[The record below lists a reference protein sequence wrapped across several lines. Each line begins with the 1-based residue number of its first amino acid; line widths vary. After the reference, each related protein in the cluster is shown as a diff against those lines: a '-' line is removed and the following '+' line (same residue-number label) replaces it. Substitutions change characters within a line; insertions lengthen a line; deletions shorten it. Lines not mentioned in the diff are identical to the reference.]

1 MTRRAPVYRWT
12 TNPQT
17 LERWPVRVGELT
29 QEESRWEF
37 LYDHDYLAL
46 GKSAWELDPTSIR
59 NKQRAAFTRVGP
71 VPFPVFCDIAL
82 SGWSLDALKKRA
94 ASFLGGNAARTD
106 EPWGWWERLL
116 YAPAD
121 GFGALFVGD
130 LNDKPDGFDAL
141 NDALKSVTKASLAKS
156 LGDSSSGAMGGERPK
171 VSVYLDPG
179 NDSAPKPVLLK
190 FALPSERADT
200 VVAEATALTLASGLN
215 MRVPTHQVKWFNDVP
230 ALSIDRF
237 DRGAG
242 PQGPAYHCVS
252 AATAL
257 DLVPGT
263 DVEDAR
269 RSYVLLRSKLKRPA
283 DAAELYGRV
292 VLNAV
297 VGNTDD
303 HPWNTSLRQVGL
315 GDWELSPLYDVLP
328 FFERQGVPAFRMDIT
343 RQRPSRAATR
353 ANLLAA
359 GRQLAGLDEAAAW
372 ALVERITTYVRDNWR
387 RVFLKHSEQH
397 ADARPDDWAKVFEH
411 EWMTNSPLPR

>member
-1 MTRRAPVYRWT
+1 MTRRAPVFRWT
-12 TNPQT
+12 VNPETQ
-17 LERWPVRVGELT
+17 ERWPVRVGELT
-29 QEESRWEF
+29 QEEARWEF
-37 LYDHDYLAL
+37 LYDPDYLAL
-46 GKSAWELDPTSIR
+46 GKDAWELDPTGIR
-59 NKQRAAFTRVGP
+59 NKQRTAFTRVGS

-94 ASFLGGNAARTD
+94 ASFLGADAATSD

-121 GFGALFVGD
+121 GFGALFVGN
-130 LNDKPDGFDAL
+130 LNDKPDAFDAL
-141 NDALKSVTKASLAKS
+141 NDALKAVTKASLAES
-156 LGDSSSGAMGGERPK
+156 ARDSSSGAMGGERPK
-171 VSVYLDPG
+171 VSVYVDPRNG
-179 NDSAPKPVLLK
+179 AAPKPVLLK
-190 FALPSERADT
+190 FAQPSERADT
-200 VVAEATALTLASGLN
+200 VVAEATALTLASELG
-215 MRVPTHQVKWFNDVP
+215 MRVPAHGVEWFNDAP

-242 PQGPAYHCVS
+242 LQGLVYHCVS

-263 DVEDAR
+263 DVEDAK
-269 RSYVLLRSKLKRPA
+269 RSYVQLRSKLKRPA
-283 DAAELYGRV
+283 DAAELFGRI

-353 ANLLAA
+353 TNLLAA
-359 GRQLAGLDEAAAW
+359 GKQLAGLDEAAAW
-372 ALVERITTYVRDNWR
+372 SVAEQTLAHVRANWR
-387 RVFLKHSEQH
+387 RVFLEHSEQH
-397 ADARPDDWAKVFEH
+397 GDARPDDWAGVFEH
-411 EWMTNSPLPR
+411 EWLKA

>member
-1 MTRRAPVYRWT
+1 MTRRAPVFRWT
-12 TNPQT
+12 VNPQT
-17 LERWPVRVGELT
+17 QERWPVRVGELT
-29 QEESRWEF
+29 QEETRWEF
-37 LYDHDYLAL
+37 LYDPDYLAL
-46 GKSAWELDPTSIR
+46 GKDAWELDPSGIR
-59 NKQRAAFTRVGP
+59 NKQRTAFTRVGS

-94 ASFLGGNAARTD
+94 ASFLGADAANSD

-121 GFGALFVGD
+121 GFGALFVGP
-130 LNDKPDGFDAL
+130 LEDKPDAFDAL
-141 NDALKSVTKASLAKS
+141 NDALKTVTKASLAES
-156 LGDSSSGAMGGERPK
+156 SRDSSSGAMGGERPK
-171 VSVYLDPG
+171 VSVYVDPRNG
-179 NDSAPKPVLLK
+179 SAPKPVLLK
-190 FALPSERADT
+190 FAQPSERADT
-200 VVAEATALTLASGLN
+200 VVAEATALTLARELG
-215 MRVPTHQVKWFNDVP
+215 MRVPDHEVAWFNDAP

-242 PQGPAYHCVS
+242 LQGPVYHCVS

-263 DVEDAR
+263 DVEDAKR
-269 RSYVLLRSKLKRPA
+269 NYVRLRSKLRRPA
-283 DAAELYGRV
+283 DAAELYGRI

-328 FFERQGVPAFRMDIT
+328 FFERQGVPTFRMDIT

-359 GRQLAGLDEAAAW
+359 GHQLAGFNEAAAW
-372 ALVERITTYVRDNWR
+372 AVVEQTLAHVRANWR
-387 RVFLKHSEQH
+387 RVFLKHSQQH

-411 EWMTNSPLPR
+411 DWLKP

>member
-12 TNPQT
+12 VNPQT
-17 LERWPVRVGELT
+17 QERRPVRVGELT
-29 QEESRWEF
+29 QEDVRWEF
-37 LYDHDYLAL
+37 LYDPDYLAL
-46 GKSAWELDPTSIR
+46 GKDAWELDPTGIR
-59 NKQRAAFTRVGP
+59 NKQRSAFTRVGS

-82 SGWSLDALKKRA
+82 SGWALDALKTRTT
-94 ASFLGGNAARTD
+94 SFLGSGTATSD

-121 GFGALFVGD
+121 GFGALFVGRLD
-130 LNDKPDGFDAL
+130 DKPDAFDAL
-141 NDALKSVTKASLAKS
+141 NDALKSVTNASLAES
-156 LGDSSSGAMGGERPK
+156 SRDSSSGVMGGERPK
-171 VSVYLDPG
+171 VSIYVDPRNG
-179 NDSAPKPVLLK
+179 TAPKPVLLK
-190 FALPSERADT
+190 FAQPSERADT
-200 VVAEATALTLASGLN
+200 VVAEATALTLASELG
-215 MRVPTHQVKWFNDVP
+215 MRVPAHEVEWFNDVP

-242 PQGPAYHCVS
+242 LQGPVCHCVS

-263 DVEDAR
+263 DVEDAK
-269 RSYVLLRSKLKRPA
+269 RSYVKLRSKLKRPN
-283 DAAELYGRV
+283 DAAELYGRI

-328 FFERQGVPAFRMDIT
+328 FFERKGVPVFRMDLT

-359 GRQLAGLDEAAAW
+359 GKQLAGLNEAAAW
-372 ALVERITTYVRDNWR
+372 SVVAQTSAYVRANWH
-387 RVFLKHSEQH
+387 RVFLKHSEKH
-397 ADARPDDWAKVFEH
+397 ADARPDDWAKIFEYD
-411 EWMTNSPLPR
+411 WLKS

>member
-1 MTRRAPVYRWT
+1 M
-12 TNPQT
+12 
-17 LERWPVRVGELT
+17 RVGELT
-29 QEESRWEF
+29 QEEARWEF
-37 LYDHDYLAL
+37 LYDPDYLAL
-46 GKSAWELDPTSIR
+46 GNNAWELDPTGIR
-59 NKQRAAFTRVGP
+59 NKQRTAFTRVGS

-94 ASFLGGNAARTD
+94 ASFLGADAARSD

-121 GFGALFVGD
+121 GFGALFVGN
-130 LNDKPDGFDAL
+130 LNDKPDAFDAL
-141 NDALKSVTKASLAKS
+141 NDALKTVTKASLS
-156 LGDSSSGAMGGERPK
+156 ESSRDSSSGVMGGERPK
-171 VSVYLDPG
+171 VSVYVDPRNG
-179 NDSAPKPVLLK
+179 SAPKPVLLK
-190 FALPSERADT
+190 FAQPSERADT
-200 VVAEATALTLASGLN
+200 VVAEATALTLASELG
-215 MRVPTHQVKWFNDVP
+215 MRVPAHEVEWFNDAP

-242 PQGPAYHCVS
+242 LQGPVYHCVS

-257 DLVPGT
+257 DLAPGT
-263 DVEDAR
+263 DVEDAKR
-269 RSYVLLRSKLKRPA
+269 NYVKLRSKLKRPP
-283 DAAELYGRV
+283 DAAELYGRI

-353 ANLLAA
+353 SNLMTA
-359 GRQLAGLDEAAAW
+359 GKQLAGLDEAAAW
-372 ALVERITTYVRDNWR
+372 AVVEQTMAYVRANWR

-397 ADARPDDWAKVFEH
+397 AEARPDDWAKVFEH
-411 EWMTNSPLPR
+411 EWLKP

>member
-12 TNPQT
+12 VDPQT
-17 LERWPVRVGELT
+17 QERLPVRVGELT
-29 QEESRWEF
+29 QEEARWEF
-37 LYDHDYLAL
+37 LYDQDYLAL
-46 GKSAWELDPTSIR
+46 GKGAWELDPTGIR
-59 NKQRAAFTRVGP
+59 NKQRAAFTRVGS

-94 ASFLGGNAARTD
+94 ASFLGADAARSD

-121 GFGALFVGD
+121 GFGALFVGH
-130 LNDKPDGFDAL
+130 LHDKPNAFDAL
-141 NDALKSVTKASLAKS
+141 NDALKSVTKASLAES
-156 LGDSSSGAMGGERPK
+156 SRDSSSGAMGGERPK
-171 VSVYLDPG
+171 VSIYVEPRNGAL
-179 NDSAPKPVLLK
+179 PKPVLLK
-190 FALPSERADT
+190 FAQPSERTDT
-200 VVAEATALTLASGLN
+200 VVAEATALTLASELG
-215 MRVPTHQVKWFNDVP
+215 MRVPVHEVRWFNDVP
-230 ALSIDRF
+230 ALCIDRF

-242 PQGPAYHCVS
+242 QQGPVYHCVS

-263 DVEDAR
+263 DVEDPK
-269 RSYVLLRSKLKRPA
+269 RSYVKLRSKLKRPA
-283 DAAELYGRV
+283 DAAELYARI
-292 VLNAV
+292 VLNAA

-328 FFERQGVPAFRMDIT
+328 FFERQGVPTFRMDIT

-359 GRQLAGLDEAAAW
+359 GRQLAGLDEAAAE
-372 ALVERITTYVRDNWR
+372 AVIEQTTTYVRANWR
-387 RVFLKHSEQH
+387 RVFLKHSEKQ

-411 EWMTNSPLPR
+411 EWLKN